1 MTPVA
6 WVICLG
12 ALDNGLLSCQRGTI
26 FIETRIFFHNLYTRG
41 DQIIT
46 RRKMNVAFMYISI
59 CTENIYPGIMLSL
72 RRAQFKTILQP
83 DKNEKARRELDGRNL
98 IINVEIIANKL
109 NKDNHMY
116 IQELSLHLSSS
127 FVLFF
132 SFHPHLLLLLRRF
145 FFHSQQLSCCLSY
158 TS

>member
-1 MTPVA
+1 
-6 WVICLG
+6 
-12 ALDNGLLSCQRGTI
+12 
-26 FIETRIFFHNLYTRG
+26 
-41 DQIIT
+41 
-46 RRKMNVAFMYISI
+46 
-59 CTENIYPGIMLSL
+59 MLSL

-145 FFHSQQLSCCLSY
+145 FFIHSNYHAVYLIRLSKCRMSP
-158 TS
+158 SS